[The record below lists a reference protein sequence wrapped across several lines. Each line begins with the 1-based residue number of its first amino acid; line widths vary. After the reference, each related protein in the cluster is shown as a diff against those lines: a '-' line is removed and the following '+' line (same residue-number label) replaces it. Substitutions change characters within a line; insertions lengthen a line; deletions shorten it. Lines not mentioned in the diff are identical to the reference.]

1 MKKLS
6 WDDIE
11 TMTDEL
17 AGKIKASGFE
27 PDYIIGITIGGLIPL
42 HFLAK
47 KLGGTSNILTI
58 SVNSY
63 NKDKKG
69 SVNIK
74 YMPEVDLSGKKV
86 LLLDEIVGTG
96 DTIKE
101 VSAVLNDKYKVGELK
116 TISLVVLK
124 DSYPYG
130 ILSTFD
136 MAAILK
142 PKGRRGERFI
152 TEANK
157 RKSEIDKKSV
167 KPYLLNHIDTL
178 QKVFE
183 RSDKLHLA
191 EDALTYSQIF
201 QNYALTLEK

>member
-11 TMTDEL
+11 NITDEL
-17 AGKIKASGFE
+17 ADKIKTSGFV

-47 KLGGTSNILTI
+47 KLGGTPNILTI

-69 SVNIK
+69 SVNIR
-74 YMPEVDLSGKKV
+74 YMPEVDLSNKKV

-116 TISLVVLK
+116 TVSLVALK
-124 DSYPYG
+124 DSNPHPD
-130 ILSTFD
+130 F
-136 MAAILK
+136 
-142 PKGRRGERFI
+142 
-152 TEANK
+152 
-157 RKSEIDKKSV
+157 
-167 KPYLLNHIDTL
+167 
-178 QKVFE
+178 
-183 RSDKLHLA
+183 
-191 EDALTYSQIF
+191 
-201 QNYALTLEK
+201 YALEVDDDWVVFPWDKHEFPEHFA